1 MPFVPFRGLSR
12 ILAIAT
18 CFYLFI
24 ISGAESPAFLARFF
38 PFFLPPPPTSPSET
52 PFFQIQPFRICA
64 LPTSFWDFL
73 CPLSDIPRQVVC
85 YVVCWT
91 APTTQKTCKKI
102 NLCAG
107 FAPAN
112 TTLGFKFLSSP
123 QLTRWGI
130 PSVQLLASESSGQL
144 VCSRQR
150 RGTQEKKQE

>member
-1 MPFVPFRGLSR
+1 MRERNIKFKLIKRARHPSPRPLPWENKKKKKERKIQTLMPFVPFRGLSR

-91 APTTQKTCKKI
+91 APTTQKTCKKSI
-102 NLCAG
+102 CARDL
-107 FAPAN
+107 PQR
-112 TTLGFKFLSSP
+112 TLP
-123 QLTRWGI
+123 
-130 PSVQLLASESSGQL
+130 
-144 VCSRQR
+144 
-150 RGTQEKKQE
+150 